1 MTKKDALKSVI
12 NFPLP
17 DNTLEKALIDAGVA
31 GGDTYASTDSKVID
45 LCAAGLLLFLITS
58 SDIKEGDVS
67 RTLPSEGKLKTAY
80 SMLVG
85 KWGEPNLLT
94 SGGEPTITGLRPW

>member
-1 MTKKDALKSVI
+1 MTKKEALKSVI

-17 DNTLEKALIDAGVA
+17 DNTLDKALIDADVTGS
-31 GGDTYASTDSKVID
+31 DTYTKTDSKAID

-58 SDIKEGDVS
+58 SDLKEGDFS

-80 SMLVG
+80 TLLVN
-85 KWGEPNLLT
+85 KWGEPNLLIST
-94 SGGEPTITGLRPW
+94 DQPTITGIQPW